1 MKFLLDLFPVIVF
14 FVAFKLANI
23 YVATGL
29 TIAATF
35 VQMAISW
42 FKTRKIEPMQWISL
56 ILVSVFGGATIFF
69 HDESFIKWKPTI
81 LYLLFAAVLLLSPLL
96 AKKNLIEAMMS
107 AQIKLPT
114 PVWAKLNQAWGLF
127 FIVMAAANYFVASN
141 YPTDTWVN
149 FKLFGATGMMLVFMI
164 AQGFY
169 LTRHMEEES

>member
-35 VQMAISW
+35 IQMAISW
-42 FKTRKIEPMQWISL
+42 LKNRKIEPMQWISL

-81 LYLLFAAVLLLSPLL
+81 LYLLFAGVLLLSPVV

-107 AQIKLPT
+107 AQIKLPM

-141 YPTDTWVN
+141 YPTDIWVN
-149 FKLFGATGMMLVFMI
+149 FKLFGATGMMLVFMV